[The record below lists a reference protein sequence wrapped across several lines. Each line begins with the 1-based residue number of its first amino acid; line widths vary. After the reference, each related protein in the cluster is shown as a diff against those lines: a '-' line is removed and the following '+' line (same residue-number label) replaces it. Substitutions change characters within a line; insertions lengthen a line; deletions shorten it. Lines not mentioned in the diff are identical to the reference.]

1 MAKDIS
7 IQIGDAAAQKFVLAQ
22 TPGVVQSFPVS
33 GMGKEVHIAVHSI
46 YTPLKPGK
54 NKIVYGTIDNVKVMV
69 QENLSERFAIPKN
82 YIANQQQY
90 IMQTDNLNPQKVS
103 SIIGAPYKVSGHP
116 NTIWSQKDID
126 GFKQAIKTQKLA
138 QEAFAGICSS
148 GDKMIEKAIVVPDE
162 PDLGTNP
169 KVEAVHTAVA
179 QGIANLGI
187 AYVLSGEEKYAQ
199 ECKRLLLGMAEK
211 YESYPIHS
219 HPKFTHDKSK
229 WSWQRLGDAIWLIP
243 AAWGYDLIKSSDVLT
258 DAG

>member
-1 MAKDIS
+1 
-7 IQIGDAAAQKFVLAQ
+7 
-22 TPGVVQSFPVS
+22 
-33 GMGKEVHIAVHSI
+33 
-46 YTPLKPGK
+46 
-54 NKIVYGTIDNVKVMV
+54 
-69 QENLSERFAIPKN
+69 
-82 YIANQQQY
+82 
-90 IMQTDNLNPQKVS
+90 
-103 SIIGAPYKVSGHP
+103 
-116 NTIWSQKDID
+116 
-126 GFKQAIKTQKLA
+126 
-138 QEAFAGICSS
+138 
-148 GDKMIEKAIVVPDE
+148 MIEKAIVVPDE

-258 DAG
+258 DAERADIENRFIMPCVKQIMSSSAIIGAPTNWSVICCAAVMIGAKACDNDEYYQRAMLGNKLDKALTI